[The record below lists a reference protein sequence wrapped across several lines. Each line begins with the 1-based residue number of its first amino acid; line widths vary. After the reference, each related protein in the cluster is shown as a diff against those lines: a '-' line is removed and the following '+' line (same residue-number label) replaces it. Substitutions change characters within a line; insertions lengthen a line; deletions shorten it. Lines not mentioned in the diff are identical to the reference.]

1 MLLLNKFQSNY
12 CLAYVYIKI
21 YGYFINIPEW
31 KIFNNA
37 NANTGSCSIKVDCMS
52 DYTYRLC
59 SKEVDRYFTISY
71 GNFNYKFNSEIY
83 NMCIPELF
91 QNRIIHLHSSY
102 IIYHDKAILFTG
114 PSGIGKTTQAEL
126 WRDYQGAEIINGDVT
141 LIRKWDGRYCAF
153 GAPIHGSSP
162 YCENKSAPIEALIV
176 LQQGTENQ
184 IEVLNHFEALS
195 HCLPEIYRPEMP
207 EETQNIL
214 WETIDDFFSEMPVYR
229 LTCRPDRES
238 TDIVKE
244 FLGLS

>member
-1 MLLLNKFQSNY
+1 
-12 CLAYVYIKI
+12 
-21 YGYFINIPEW
+21 
-31 KIFNNA
+31 
-37 NANTGSCSIKVDCMS
+37 MS

-195 HCLPEIYRPEMP
+195 ACRKYTVRKCQRKHRIYCGRPLTIFSLRCLYTVLPVVQTGNRQTLSKNFLDYHDMQAFY
-207 EETQNIL
+207 ETNSYTQ
-214 WETIDDFFSEMPVYR
+214 
-229 LTCRPDRES
+229 
-238 TDIVKE
+238 
-244 FLGLS
+244 

>member
-1 MLLLNKFQSNY
+1 MVDNIFI
-12 CLAYVYIKI
+12 LANTKIIVIGEIDILSKYEWQFFDHSIISVCNVDKIKISVKHFDSEVDIYIK
-21 YGYFINIPEW
+21 
-31 KIFNNA
+31 
-37 NANTGSCSIKVDCMS
+37 CIK
-52 DYTYRLC
+52 
-59 SKEVDRYFTISY
+59 
-71 GNFNYKFNSEIY
+71 
-83 NMCIPELF
+83 ELIK
-91 QNRIIHLHSSY
+91 RKIIHLHSSY

-176 LQQGTENQ
+176 LQQWTENQ

>member
-1 MLLLNKFQSNY
+1 MVKYNLANVIVEIDGEIPKVSEWNLFSTNTNSVNKYSINICRLMKDINKIANNSESRNNPLNLPASI
-12 CLAYVYIKI
+12 VYI
-21 YGYFINIPEW
+21 
-31 KIFNNA
+31 
-37 NANTGSCSIKVDCMS
+37 
-52 DYTYRLC
+52 L
-59 SKEVDRYFTISY
+59 
-71 GNFNYKFNSEIY
+71 NFEIY
-83 NMCIPELF
+83 NKCIYVLID
-91 QNRIIHLHSSY
+91 QNVIHLHSSY
-102 IIYHDKAILFTG
+102 IIYQGKAILFTG
-114 PSGIGKTTQAEL
+114 PSGVGKTTQAEL

-176 LQQGTENQ
+176 LQQGTENR
-184 IEVLNHFEALS
+184 IEVLNHYEALS

-238 TDIVKE
+238 TEIVKE
-244 FLGLS
+244 FLGL